1 MKKETATKFLSLTE
15 NGRSFNIEETDEGL
29 AVSWDFSE
37 DEEKELVELEYPGT
51 APELI
56 KERFYDLV
64 KEIIHAS
71 IEHAKNTISSPPGDN

>member
-1 MKKETATKFLSLTE
+1 VKKETATKFLSLTE